1 MLLDKRAAL
10 VDASEHCSQ
19 LIRARAAVRWWAPVL
34 LEGEHFMS
42 ELQPTIRNRIL
53 GSLPKADF
61 ALVEPHLQRT
71 ELRMRQVVA
80 QPGDPLEHLIFPESG
95 LLSLLAQSPDDR
107 IEVGMIGREGVTG
120 AGGAFGAAQHVHTTM
135 CQGDGQAHQID
146 VRVLRDLVQQST
158 SIATVMGRYLHCLT
172 IQIGQTAYANAS
184 MNIEARLAR
193 WVLMTDDRTDGY
205 ELSLTHEFM
214 AAMLG
219 TRRPGVTTAIHVLE
233 GARMIRAERGV
244 IVVTDR
250 GKLEDLASDAY
261 GLAEAEYERLFAQV

>member
-1 MLLDKRAAL
+1 
-10 VDASEHCSQ
+10 
-19 LIRARAAVRWWAPVL
+19 
-34 LEGEHFMS
+34 
-42 ELQPTIRNRIL
+42 
-53 GSLPKADF
+53 
-61 ALVEPHLQRT
+61 
-71 ELRMRQVVA
+71 
-80 QPGDPLEHLIFPESG
+80 
-95 LLSLLAQSPDDR
+95 
-107 IEVGMIGREGVTG
+107 MIGREGVTG
-120 AGGAFGAAQHVHTTM
+120 AGGAFGAAQHVYAMM

-146 VRVLRDLVQQST
+146 VGVLRDLVQQSP

-172 IQIGQTAYANAS
+172 LQIGQTAYANAS

-219 TRRPGVTTAIHVLE
+219 ARRPGVTTAIHVLE

-244 IVVTDR
+244 ITVTDR

-261 GLAEAEYERLFAQV
+261 GLAEAEYERLFA